1 MSYAATL
8 AYIHSVKWQGSKP
21 GLSRTQTLLAAL
33 GNPERKLKFIHIAGT
48 NGKGSTAACLAACLQ
63 AAGYRVGL
71 YTSPYIN
78 RFNER
83 LQVDGAPI
91 PDETLEQ
98 LVDHI
103 RPHADTMADAP
114 TEFELITALGFLYFA
129 RERCDIVVLEVGLGG
144 ALDSTNV
151 IGPPEAAVIT
161 ALGKDHMA
169 VLGNSMAQTCALPI

>member
-103 RPHADTMADAP
+103 RPHADTMP
-114 TEFELITALGFLYFA
+114 T
-129 RERCDIVVLEVGLGG
+129 
-144 ALDSTNV
+144 
-151 IGPPEAAVIT
+151 PP
-161 ALGKDHMA
+161 L
-169 VLGNSMAQTCALPI
+169 SSS